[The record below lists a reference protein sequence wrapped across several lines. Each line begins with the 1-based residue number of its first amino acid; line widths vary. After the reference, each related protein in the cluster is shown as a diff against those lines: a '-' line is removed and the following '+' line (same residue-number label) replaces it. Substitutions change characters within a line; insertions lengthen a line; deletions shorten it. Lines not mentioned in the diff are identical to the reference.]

1 MAARM
6 GSIRYSFAEKRE
18 RLLSSK
24 GYSVLGFANIEELQG
39 GPRNRSKYE
48 AFKDNVAGFW
58 RTVKDV
64 AFKGYEMGRKDPR
77 KIVFSAKVG
86 LALMLISLLIFMK
99 EPIKEL
105 SQHYVWAI
113 LTVVVIFEF
122 SIGATLSKGL
132 NRGIGT
138 LSAGGLAL
146 GIAELSRLA
155 GEWEEEVIVFSIFS
169 AGFLATYAKLYPSMK
184 PYEYGFRVFLL
195 TYCLVMVSG
204 YKTKEFIHAAV
215 SRFLLIALGAGVGLA
230 INICIYPIWAGEDLH
245 NLVAKNFTSVANSLE
260 GCVKEYLRCG
270 GYERIPS
277 KILHYQASDDPL
289 YSGYRAAVESTSQE
303 DALMGFA
310 IWEPPHGPYRSFKY
324 PWKNYVEV
332 SGALRHCAFMVMALH
347 GCILSE
353 IQAPAERRQ
362 VFRKEMQRVGF
373 EGAKVLREIGTKI
386 KKMEKLGPVDILNE
400 VSDAAEEL
408 QKKIDR
414 KSYLLVNSEHWE
426 IGNREKEMGEPQESL
441 NFDDE
446 ENKVL
451 EHKSRSEAVLDLRS
465 ITIPKNWDDPI
476 NTMDSKSTLSPDPP
490 YNPMLKKQISM
501 QARPSPNANARPQV
515 VEEESKTYE
524 SASALSLA
532 TFSSLLIEFVAR
544 LQNVVDSFEV
554 LSEKAN
560 FKEPVDELPG
570 TQTNRFWNRLYGI
583 LKFWN

>member
-169 AGFLATYAKLYPSMK
+169 AGFYFTTTVVYYHFDPDYAY
-184 PYEYGFRVFLL
+184 
-195 TYCLVMVSG
+195 
-204 YKTKEFIHAAV
+204 H
-215 SRFLLIALGAGVGLA
+215 
-230 INICIYPIWAGEDLH
+230 
-245 NLVAKNFTSVANSLE
+245 
-260 GCVKEYLRCG
+260 
-270 GYERIPS
+270 
-277 KILHYQASDDPL
+277 
-289 YSGYRAAVESTSQE
+289 
-303 DALMGFA
+303 
-310 IWEPPHGPYRSFKY
+310 
-324 PWKNYVEV
+324 
-332 SGALRHCAFMVMALH
+332 
-347 GCILSE
+347 
-353 IQAPAERRQ
+353 
-362 VFRKEMQRVGF
+362 
-373 EGAKVLREIGTKI
+373 
-386 KKMEKLGPVDILNE
+386 
-400 VSDAAEEL
+400 
-408 QKKIDR
+408 
-414 KSYLLVNSEHWE
+414 
-426 IGNREKEMGEPQESL
+426 
-441 NFDDE
+441 
-446 ENKVL
+446 
-451 EHKSRSEAVLDLRS
+451 
-465 ITIPKNWDDPI
+465 
-476 NTMDSKSTLSPDPP
+476 LSP
-490 YNPMLKKQISM
+490 
-501 QARPSPNANARPQV
+501 
-515 VEEESKTYE
+515 
-524 SASALSLA
+524 
-532 TFSSLLIEFVAR
+532 
-544 LQNVVDSFEV
+544 
-554 LSEKAN
+554 
-560 FKEPVDELPG
+560 
-570 TQTNRFWNRLYGI
+570 
-583 LKFWN
+583 

>member
-18 RLLSSK
+18 RLLSNK
-24 GYSVLGFANIEELQG
+24 GYSVLGYANIEELTDEHG
-39 GPRNRSKYE
+39 NGSKYQY
-48 AFKDNVAGFW
+48 FRDKVVGCW
-58 RTVKDV
+58 REFKDV
-64 AFKGYEMGRKDPR
+64 ARKGYQMGKKDPR

-113 LTVVVIFEF
+113 LTVVVVFEF

-146 GIAELSRLA
+146 GVAELSRLA
-155 GEWEEEVIVFSIFS
+155 GEWEEIVIVISIFS
-169 AGFLATYAKLYPSMK
+169 MGFLATYAKLYPSMK

-204 YKTKEFIHAAV
+204 YRTREFIHAAV
-215 SRFLLIALGAGVGLA
+215 SRFLLIAVGAGVGLA

-260 GCVKEYLRCG
+260 GCVKEYLNCG
-270 GYERIPS
+270 VYDRIPS
-277 KILHYQASDDPL
+277 KILKYQASDDPV

-324 PWKNYVEV
+324 PWKSYVEV

-362 VFRKEMQRVGF
+362 VFRKEMQRVGS
-373 EGAKVLREIGTKI
+373 EGAKVLRELGAKI
-386 KKMEKLGPVDILNE
+386 KRMEKLGPVDILYE
-400 VSDAAEEL
+400 VSEAAENL
-408 QKKIDR
+408 QKKVDR
-414 KSYLLVNSEHWE
+414 KSYLLVNSESWE
-426 IGNREKEMGEPQESL
+426 IGNRAKDIGEPQQSL
-441 NFDDE
+441 SVEDD

-451 EHKSRSEAVLDLRS
+451 EFKSRSEAVLDIRS
-465 ITIPKNWDDPI
+465 IAVAKSWDDR
-476 NTMDSKSTLSPDPP
+476 NMDPRSNLPPDSP
-490 YNPMLKKQISM
+490 YKTMLKKQISF
-501 QARPSPNANARPQV
+501 QTRTPKPADQQPQV
-515 VEEESKTYE
+515 EDESKTYE

-544 LQNVVDSFEV
+544 LQNVVESFEA

-560 FKEPVDELPG
+560 FKEPVDELPAAE
-570 TQTNRFWNRLYGI
+570 TNGFWSRLGRI
-583 LKFWN
+583 LTFRS